1 MFQSLMASNTFL
13 LNPFFL
19 LGTCQHVEPFQWN
32 CFCDRQI
39 GKEGTRCG
47 THSLRNKKLCS
58 DLLTGTLSSATSAN
72 MPRIAMALDTD
83 GKDMEN
89 RSPVTPQGLRF
100 GQVKSETIWWH
111 PSLYLY
117 HVRQVSKS
125 KGLQLECIRHV
136 LSHCHCIN
144 QREAMKEPFLLNAL
158 PQNILQLFDTRSHA
172 ST

>member
-1 MFQSLMASNTFL
+1 MSNPALQLLATVFGNFQSLMASNTFL

-58 DLLTGTLSSATSAN
+58 DLLTGTLSSTTSAN
-72 MPRIAMALDTD
+72 MSRIAMALDTD

-89 RSPVTPQGLRF
+89 RSPVTPQGLRLARLSLKRF
-100 GQVKSETIWWH
+100 DDIH
-111 PSLYLY
+111 PCTS
-117 HVRQVSKS
+117 
-125 KGLQLECIRHV
+125 I
-136 LSHCHCIN
+136 
-144 QREAMKEPFLLNAL
+144 
-158 PQNILQLFDTRSHA
+158 T
-172 ST
+172 